1 MKARTKRFSTVVLQ
15 SFVTSSLYIVNN
27 RLRDFT
33 AINISPPP
41 YKMIH
46 GRKLSWDVEKYGINV
61 VKIWVLS
68 VPSRP
73 SRPSRGGGKD
83 GTMSV
88 SHNIIF
94 NLFFFIAYIVVLASS
109 YSVHLKNARLFF
121 FRLSFI
127 FNSFGFVFLFRFEFL
142 HLICHLGRHTRSF
155 CHRSGRRFM
164 HQVTKILVQVFWPHR
179 NFVRS
184 ASCHHSG
191 T

>member
-1 MKARTKRFSTVVLQ
+1 MKEESYPRWLRTRRSSPMKARTKRFSTVALS
-15 SFVTSSLYIVNN
+15 SFVTSTLYIVNN

-33 AINISPPP
+33 AINISPLPTTLWMKW
-41 YKMIH
+41 YL
-46 GRKLSWDVEKYGINV
+46 RENEKKSGIKV
-61 VKIWVLS
+61 VKIWVQTS
-68 VPSRP
+68 QSPPVP
-73 SRPSRGGGKD
+73 GGRKD

-94 NLFFFIAYIVVLASS
+94 NFFFFIAYIVVLASS

-155 CHRSGRRFM
+155 CHPHRSGRRFM
-164 HQVTKILVQVFWPHR
+164 H
-179 NFVRS
+179 
-184 ASCHHSG
+184 
-191 T
+191 